1 MCGNY
6 IRSVFPFSFIGLLN
20 YILLLFFCCCCC
32 AAEKPILHSKSKTI
46 SYVRYGRLLD
56 VVVVKQCIP
65 MLTPIWPSNRASTT
79 DVGLCLFECVFFL
92 FLVSVGV
99 IHFTSGQ
106 MVLSPRFIASYFNI
120 FFIIVMSHF
129 WLLAFTI
136 ISDFEYCVWHTQS
149 KLVMQNEV
157 VFGRRK
163 FFFSAF
169 RRRLH
174 IFEGYTCDWISI
186 ECIASPVYLCYV
198 YQLKI
203 GKFGDDYITIS
214 INNRAP
220 HNGLQ

>member
-1 MCGNY
+1 MPIY
-6 IRSVFPFSFIGLLN
+6 VWELHTERVS
-20 YILLLFFCCCCC
+20 LFLYRFVELHFVVVFCCCCC

-79 DVGLCLFECVFFL
+79 DVGLCLFECVFF
-92 FLVSVGV
+92 FVSCFCWCNSLHIGANGSMRPVLLL
-99 IHFTSGQ
+99 HTSI
-106 MVLSPRFIASYFNI
+106 F

-136 ISDFEYCVWHTQS
+136 ISDFEYCVCHTQS

-163 FFFSAF
+163 FFFLFFVVVCISL
-169 RRRLH
+169 RVTHVIGYRSSVLLRL
-174 IFEGYTCDWISI
+174 
-186 ECIASPVYLCYV
+186 
-198 YQLKI
+198 
-203 GKFGDDYITIS
+203 YICVMF
-214 INNRAP
+214 IN
-220 HNGLQ
+220 

>member
-1 MCGNY
+1 MC
-6 IRSVFPFSFIGLLN
+6 FFFS
-20 YILLLFFCCCCC
+20 
-32 AAEKPILHSKSKTI
+32 
-46 SYVRYGRLLD
+46 
-56 VVVVKQCIP
+56 
-65 MLTPIWPSNRASTT
+65 
-79 DVGLCLFECVFFL
+79 

-106 MVLSPRFIASYFNI
+106 MVLCAPFYCFILQNI
-120 FFIIVMSHF
+120 FIIVMSHF

-136 ISDFEYCVWHTQS
+136 ISDFEYCVCHTQS

-163 FFFSAF
+163 FFFKYFFFPAF

-186 ECIASPVYLCYV
+186 ECIASPVYLCHV